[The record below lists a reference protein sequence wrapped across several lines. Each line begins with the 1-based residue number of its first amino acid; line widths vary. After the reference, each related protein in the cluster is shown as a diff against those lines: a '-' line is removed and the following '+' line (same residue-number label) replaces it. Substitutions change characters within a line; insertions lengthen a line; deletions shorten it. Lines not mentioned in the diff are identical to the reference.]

1 MTSSFSAHSLIDELI
16 RSLHQATRQGWVG
29 VDCSAE
35 TLLMIEQWGKKK
47 EVTGRSDTLASIET
61 DLGQCQKCGLCR
73 YRTHIV
79 FGSGDPSAKLMFIGA
94 KIESED
100 DLKGEPFLGEAGQL
114 MTRII
119 AAMKL
124 TRREVYLSNIVKCR
138 PPNHRNPL
146 KSEIDACKPF
156 LERQIAVI
164 APTVICSL
172 GGLATQ
178 TLLKTDQPISKL
190 RGRFCEFN
198 GIKVM
203 PIFHPAELLRQP
215 QKKRDTWMDIQKI
228 MHLLN
233 ISVG

>member
-1 MTSSFSAHSLIDELI
+1 LKSGA
-16 RSLHQATRQGWVG
+16 
-29 VDCSAE
+29 
-35 TLLMIEQWGKKK
+35 KKK
-47 EVTGRSDTLASIET
+47 EVAGRSDTLVYIET
-61 DLGQCQKCGLCR
+61 DLKQCQRCGLCR
-73 YRTHIV
+73 HRTHIV
-79 FGSGDPSAKLMFIGA
+79 FGSGNPNAKLMFIGA
-94 KIESED
+94 EIESED
-100 DLKGEPFLGEAGQL
+100 DLKGEPFLGEAGRL

-119 AAMKL
+119 TAMKL
-124 TRREVYLSNIVKCR
+124 TREEVYLSNIVKCR
-138 PPNHRNPL
+138 PPNHRSPI